1 MPMTSFSSRQF
12 NQDLGKVKKAANT
25 GPVFVTDRGRP
36 AHVLMT
42 YADYKKIT
50 ATKTR
55 IADLLAM
62 PERDAEIELVIEP
75 SKDLIKAV
83 DFD

>member
-1 MPMTSFSSRQF
+1 
-12 NQDLGKVKKAANT
+12 
-25 GPVFVTDRGRP
+25 
-36 AHVLMT
+36 
-42 YADYKKIT
+42 
-50 ATKTR
+50 
-55 IADLLAM
+55 M

>member
-12 NQDLGKVKKAANT
+12 NQDLGKVKKAAN
-25 GPVFVTDRGRP
+25 TDRGRP